1 MPNFP
6 VGQPR
11 ASRCGSQNAY
21 VRFSCESTKLEP
33 LRIRYFHIFDRG
45 GNLFELAIGCRFRK
59 DKTAVHFGGHESP
72 QGVIDQF
79 A

>member
-21 VRFSCESTKLEP
+21 VRFACEPTKLEP
-33 LRIRYFHIFDRG
+33 LRIRECLAKNHSKDRERRG
-45 GNLFELAIGCRFRK
+45 EAPPETEERKLQPALA
-59 DKTAVHFGGHESP
+59 
-72 QGVIDQF
+72 
-79 A
+79 